1 MPQPRRGELYWVD
14 FNPARGSEQA
24 GLRPALIIQND
35 IGNERAATTIVAAV
49 STTHRPMPQHVRI
62 EPRDVIRGS
71 AQDRGLSQI
80 SEVKTEQILTI
91 SKERLQGRIGSL
103 TKEKLG
109 QVDWALRTS
118 LAL

>member
-14 FNPARGSEQA
+14 FNAARGSEQA
-24 GLRPALIIQND
+24 GLRPALVIQND

-49 STTHRPMPQHVRI
+49 STTHRPMPQHVCV
-62 EPRDVIRGS
+62 EPGDIIRVSSDDAGLRDT
-71 AQDRGLSQI
+71 

-91 SKERLQGRIGSL
+91 AKERLQRRIGAL
-103 TKEKLG
+103 TQQKMGL
-109 QVDWALRTS
+109 VNWALRVS